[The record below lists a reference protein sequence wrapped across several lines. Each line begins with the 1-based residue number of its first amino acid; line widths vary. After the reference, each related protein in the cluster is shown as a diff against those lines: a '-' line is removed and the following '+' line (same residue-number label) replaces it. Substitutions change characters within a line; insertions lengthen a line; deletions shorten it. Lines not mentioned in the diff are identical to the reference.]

1 MKKLIWIIAALTV
14 TGYAQAKPAF
24 TGQDYSGVYD
34 CTGDD
39 AKEGKYKGTVTL
51 TLKPEQSTGQYGAYY
66 FKLEAQGFGVY
77 RGEAA
82 ADGDKMAIHFA
93 LNQPNTNDVGT
104 GIATFTKNGQGK
116 HTFHKFYYESA
127 YKGGNYGFE
136 DCVQR

>member
-14 TGYAQAKPAF
+14 TGYAQAKSAF

-34 CTGDD
+34 CSGED

-77 RGEAA
+77 PGEAA
-82 ADGDKMAIHFA
+82 ADSDKMAIHFA
-93 LNQPNTNDVGT
+93 LNEPNTKDAGT
-104 GIATFTKNGQGK
+104 GIATFKKNSQGK

>member
-1 MKKLIWIIAALTV
+1 VKKFIFIIAAFMT

-39 AKEGKYKGTVTL
+39 AKEGKYKGTVML
-51 TLKPEQSTGQYGAYY
+51 TLKPEQSTGQYGAYF
-66 FKLEAQGFGVY
+66 FKLDAQGFGIY
-77 RGEAA
+77 PGEAA

-93 LNQPNTNDVGT
+93 LNEPNTKDAGT
-104 GIATFTKNGQGK
+104 GIATFKKNAQGK
-116 HTFHKFYYESA
+116 QTFHKFYYESA
-127 YKGGNYGFE
+127 YKGGNHGFE